1 MNAIQAIPKTFA
13 QQIAAR
19 AEVNRIAEPYIGRM
33 LTILSLT
40 APTMTM
46 TRHEGHVS
54 IEVSYPPE
62 VQGALD
68 RIQAL
73 CKAAV
78 HRYLDREGFVYGSVY
93 GGDVQSQAGHDIH
106 E

>member
-1 MNAIQAIPKTFA
+1 MNATQAAPKTIA
-13 QQIAAR
+13 QHLAAQ
-19 AEVNRIAEPYIGRM
+19 AQVKRIAEPYM
-33 LTILSLT
+33 NQMFAILSLT
-40 APTMTM
+40 PPTMTM

-93 GGDVQSQAGHDIH
+93 GGDIQSQASHDIY